1 MKELCSI
8 FNVHISQL
16 LRRYVV
22 RIEPVEGRV
31 YNDLIWERIPVRCV
45 GVSLEDLELYRFM

>member
-22 RIEPVEGRV
+22 RIQPVEGRV

-45 GVSLEDLELYRFM
+45 GVSLENLELYRFM